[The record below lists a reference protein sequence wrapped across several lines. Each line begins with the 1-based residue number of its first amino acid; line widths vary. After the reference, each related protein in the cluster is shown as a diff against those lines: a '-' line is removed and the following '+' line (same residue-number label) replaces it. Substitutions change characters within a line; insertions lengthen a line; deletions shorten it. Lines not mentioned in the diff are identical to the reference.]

1 MAYPC
6 ISHNL
11 LHRSP
16 CAQPFFK
23 PFCPDCLFHPLVFT
37 SYPTDSETAV
47 IAPLCRDSCHCAKP
61 SPSPLATLAS
71 GCDLGCVETTRTE
84 TAKRSWYSWKD
95 EKASD
100 TKWYQVHRCVDKKAS
115 KIQVYLKHQATK
127 SHWFWIYDVTIIND
141 TIHQCHSFRLPTRQ
155 INGTRQGQQCLAP
168 ANLRT
173 GQQMCKWFGWPS
185 TRWTLPCRGKLLR
198 TGLRLFQ
205 YLSIYLVNIKLSG
218 R

>member
-23 PFCPDCLFHPLVFT
+23 PFCPDCLFHPVVFT

-71 GCDLGCVETTRTE
+71 GCDVWKQLERKLQKDLGIH
-84 TAKRSWYSWKD
+84 
-95 EKASD
+95 EKMRRPATPSGIKSIDALTKKSKQDSSVFEASGN
-100 TKWYQVHRCVDKKAS
+100 QVTL
-115 KIQVYLKHQATK
+115 IL
-127 SHWFWIYDVTIIND
+127 
-141 TIHQCHSFRLPTRQ
+141 
-155 INGTRQGQQCLAP
+155 
-168 ANLRT
+168 NL
-173 GQQMCKWFGWPS
+173 
-185 TRWTLPCRGKLLR
+185 
-198 TGLRLFQ
+198 
-205 YLSIYLVNIKLSG
+205 
-218 R
+218 